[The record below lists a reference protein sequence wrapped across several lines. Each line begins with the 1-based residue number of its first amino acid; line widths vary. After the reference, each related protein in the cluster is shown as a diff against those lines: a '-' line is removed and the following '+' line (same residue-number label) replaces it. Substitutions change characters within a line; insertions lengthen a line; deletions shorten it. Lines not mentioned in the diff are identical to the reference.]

1 MDRKNMFTTFVTFAQ
16 ETVSSAPKYSD
27 DVTLLKIDTCIVVK
41 NGTVDGNPSVDLQL
55 TDENGKKYVVMAT
68 GGIIE
73 SIGSVVAGVR
83 QRSSN

>member
-83 QRSSN
+83 QRSST